1 MPSDPPARVKVAVS
15 FTSDFKRNVRQLAK
29 KYRRIKSDLQPVI
42 ESLENGET
50 PGDQVPRIGEE
61 RVIFKVRVRNSDSA
75 KGKSGGYRMI
85 YWLESSRT
93 LVLITIYSKAEQGD
107 VAANYIRRIIAEHD
121 RRQAP
126 DHDS

>member
-1 MPSDPPARVKVAVS
+1 MPSDSEAQADVEVK

-29 KYRRIKSDLQPVI
+29 RYRRIKSDLQPVI
-42 ESLENGET
+42 ESLEKGET

-85 YWLESSRT
+85 YWVESDRSV
-93 LVLITIYSKAEQGD
+93 VLITIYSKTDQGD
-107 VAANYIRRIIAEHD
+107 VAAEYIRRVIAEHD
-121 RRQAP
+121 RPPAE
-126 DHDS
+126 DDSL